1 MSEQPAEVPI
11 EQPAARPRTLGR
23 RIAVLAPLALF
34 AGLAAIFLVSLERG
48 GDPSLVPSVLIG
60 RPAPATDLAP
70 VEGIA
75 LPGITTADLANGKPL
90 LVNVWASWC
99 APCRQEHPVLEQ
111 LAADP
116 RLTLVGI
123 NYKDKADN
131 ARAFLGQLGNPFAR
145 IGADPTGRTAIDW
158 GVYGVPESFLVD
170 GKGIIR
176 FKFIGPLTDE
186 AVVTVLLP
194 ELDKIEKGG

>member
-1 MSEQPAEVPI
+1 MSEAPLDQPK
-11 EQPAARPRTLGR
+11 QRPRSLGR
-23 RIAVLAPLALF
+23 TIAVLAPLALF
-34 AGLAAIFLVSLERG
+34 AGLAVLFLVSLERG

-60 RPAPATDLAP
+60 KPAPATDLKP
-70 VEGIA
+70 VEGLA
-75 LPGITTADLANGKPL
+75 LPGLSTADLSSGKPM

-99 APCRQEHPVLEQ
+99 APCRQEHPVLER
-111 LAADP
+111 LAQDP

-123 NYKDKADN
+123 NYKDQPDN

-170 GKGIIR
+170 GKGVIR

-186 AVVTVLLP
+186 AVASTLMP
-194 ELDKIEKGG
+194 ELDKIANGG

>member
-1 MSEQPAEVPI
+1 MSEAPLETPK
-11 EQPAARPRTLGR
+11 PRQRSLGR
-23 RIAVLAPLALF
+23 TIAILAPLALF
-34 AGLAAIFLVSLERG
+34 VALAGLFLVSLERG

-60 RPAPATDLAP
+60 KAAPATNLKP
-70 VEGIA
+70 VEGLT
-75 LPGITTADLANGKPL
+75 LPGLTTADLASGKPM

-111 LAADP
+111 LAQDP

-123 NYKDKADN
+123 NYKDQPDN
-131 ARAFLGQLGNPFAR
+131 ARAFLGQLGNPFSR
-145 IGADPTGRTAIDW
+145 IGADPSGRTAIDW

-170 GKGIIR
+170 GKGVIR

-186 AVVTVLLP
+186 AVATTLMP
-194 ELDKIEKGG
+194 ELDRMEKGG

>member
-1 MSEQPAEVPI
+1 MSDAPPDEAK
-11 EQPAARPRTLGR
+11 ARPRSLGR
-23 RIAVLAPLALF
+23 TIAVLAPLALF
-34 AGLAAIFLVSLERG
+34 AGLAGIFLVSLERG

-60 RPAPATDLAP
+60 RQAPTTDLAP

-75 LPGITTADLANGKPL
+75 LPGITTADLASGKPV

-111 LAADP
+111 LAKDQ
-116 RLTLVGI
+116 RLTLIGI
-123 NYKDKADN
+123 NYKDKPDN

-145 IGADPTGRTAIDW
+145 IGADPSGRTAIDW
-158 GVYGVPESFLVD
+158 GVYGVPESFLLD

-186 AVVTVLLP
+186 AVATTLLP
-194 ELDKIEKGG
+194 ELEKIEKGG

>member
-1 MSEQPAEVPI
+1 MSETPAGEP
-11 EQPAARPRTLGR
+11 QRPTRSLGR
-23 RIAVLAPLALF
+23 RLAVMAPLALF

-60 RPAPATDLAP
+60 KPAPPTDLQP
-70 VEGIA
+70 VEGLA
-75 LPGITTADLANGKPL
+75 LPGLSTADLASGKPM

-111 LAADP
+111 LAKDP

-123 NYKDKADN
+123 NYKDKSDN

-145 IGADPTGRTAIDW
+145 IGADPSGRTAIDW
-158 GVYGVPESFLVD
+158 GVYGVPESFLLD
-170 GKGIIR
+170 GKGVIR

-186 AVVTVLLP
+186 AVATTLLP
-194 ELDKIEKGG
+194 ELEKIEKGG

>member
-1 MSEQPAEVPI
+1 MSEAPDSEPQRPA
-11 EQPAARPRTLGR
+11 RSLGR
-23 RIAVLAPLALF
+23 RLAVMAPLALF

-60 RPAPATDLAP
+60 KPAPPTDLQP
-70 VEGIA
+70 VEGLA
-75 LPGITTADLANGKPL
+75 LPGLATADLASGKPM

-99 APCRQEHPVLEQ
+99 APCRQEHPVLEA
-111 LAADP
+111 LAKDP

-123 NYKDKADN
+123 NYKDKSDN

-145 IGADPTGRTAIDW
+145 IGADPSGRTAIDW

-170 GKGIIR
+170 GKGVIR

-186 AVVTVLLP
+186 AVATVLLP